1 MFHQGRQ
8 HTILFC
14 RDIRKIKKELQVVP
28 FSKASA
34 IISEESKKV
43 KASDKE
49 MKKYGDL
56 CEEDK
61 RRHEEALQRY
71 QDHIDEM
78 EIINLHKRKKAR
90 KTPQPKKAPK
100 SPKSD
105 EPEKSPKSSD
115 EKKIATKTGK
125 RTVRKTPQ
133 PKRAA
138 KSPQFNQTD
147 DSSNDDEQKPKKSP
161 KSNDE
166 KETS

>member
-1 MFHQGRQ
+1 MS
-8 HTILFC
+8 L
-14 RDIRKIKKELQVVP
+14 K
-28 FSKASA
+28 
-34 IISEESKKV
+34 
-43 KASDKE
+43 
-49 MKKYGDL
+49 
-56 CEEDK
+56 
-61 RRHEEALQRY
+61 
-71 QDHIDEM
+71 
-78 EIINLHKRKKAR
+78 
-90 KTPQPKKAPK
+90 
-100 SPKSD
+100 
-105 EPEKSPKSSD
+105 KSPKSSD

>member
-49 MKKYGDL
+49 MKKYRDL

-105 EPEKSPKSSD
+105 EPEKSPKS
-115 EKKIATKTGK
+115 
-125 RTVRKTPQ
+125 
-133 PKRAA
+133 
-138 KSPQFNQTD
+138 
-147 DSSNDDEQKPKKSP
+147 
-161 KSNDE
+161 NDE